1 MKEINSAILNIVEA
15 VNNNPERALS
25 AIEAARNVGYERS
38 HFSKMFKE
46 AGEITYSEYV
56 IINKMICA
64 AMDLRNTEMT
74 IAAISEAYGYDNPGS
89 FCRAFKRFCGYSPSE
104 YRKNPTVVSLHFH
117 KIICTD
123 NGGIMIM
130 KKLDPANV
138 IGENFLKL
146 LELPRVAIIM
156 YCLLVSYAVAPSGM
170 MLNYDPRGNSLPSI
184 VIDRSVL
191 EGNLFTAAEIVPSL
205 VLLEDVGLVT
215 IVKVEDEA
223 FNVVVNP
230 IPEELV
236 SNGTL
241 DAYVEFAKKMRES

>member
-1 MKEINSAILNIVEA
+1 
-15 VNNNPERALS
+15 
-25 AIEAARNVGYERS
+25 
-38 HFSKMFKE
+38 
-46 AGEITYSEYV
+46 
-56 IINKMICA
+56 
-64 AMDLRNTEMT
+64 
-74 IAAISEAYGYDNPGS
+74 
-89 FCRAFKRFCGYSPSE
+89 
-104 YRKNPTVVSLHFH
+104 
-117 KIICTD
+117 
-123 NGGIMIM
+123 M